1 MADEYAEMLTRW
13 MEGYLRAWSSNDPG
27 DIRALFT
34 EDARYFADPW
44 GDPWQGHDG
53 IVAGWLRREDQ
64 GDWTFD
70 WSPVVAADGVCVVQG
85 ETRYGSG
92 TVYSNCWII
101 RLDPDGR
108 AREFIEY
115 WMDQSDASKPA

>member
-1 MADEYAEMLTRW
+1 MADEPLDMLTRW
-13 MEGYLRAWSSNDPG
+13 MEGYLRAWTSNAPD

-34 EDARYFADPW
+34 EDARYFTDPW
-44 GDPWQGHDG
+44 SDPWQGQDG
-53 IVAGWLRREDQ
+53 IVDGWLRREDQ

-70 WSPVVAADGVCVVQG
+70 WSPVVATADVCVIQG

-101 RLDPDGR
+101 RLGPDGR
-108 AREFIEY
+108 AREFTEY
-115 WMDQSDASKPA
+115 WMDQADASEPA

>member
-1 MADEYAEMLTRW
+1 MADDRSEDLTRW
-13 MEGYLRAWSSNDPG
+13 MAGYLRAWTSNAPE

-34 EDARYFADPW
+34 EDARYFTDPW
-44 GDPWQGHDG
+44 SDPWTGHDG
-53 IVAGWLRREDQ
+53 IVDGWLRREDQ

-70 WSPVVAADGVCVVQG
+70 WSLVVAGDDACVIQG

-101 RLDPDGR
+101 RLDADGR
-108 AREFIEY
+108 AHEFTEY
-115 WMDQSDASKPA
+115 WMDQADPSEPA